1 MNTCISY
8 IDGKGRGVVALDPF
22 KKDDIVEKCCT
33 VVIPKEDVEKIKNT
47 YLWNIYYEFPDGS
60 ARLALGNGS
69 LYNHSKQPNL
79 RKEWTVDYVFGDILY
94 LIADRDIKA
103 GEELTHNYNFDI
115 GTEPDWVDT

>member
-8 IDGKGRGVVALDPF
+8 SPGKERGIFALDSF
-22 KKDDIVEKCCT
+22 KKDDIVEKCYT
-33 VVIPKEDVEKIKNT
+33 IYISKEDVEKIKTT

-69 LYNHSKQPNL
+69 LYNHSKEPNL
-79 RKEWTVDYVFGDILY
+79 RKEWVVDLVFGDILY
-94 LIADRDIKA
+94 LIADCDISA

-115 GTEPDWVDT
+115 GTEPDWA